1 MAEMARA
8 NSVIQN
14 SEAQAIASSAAG
26 VPIRYDQPWLG
37 SLLRPV
43 LIGLMVAC
51 IDWVVLS
58 FVARVAPFLT
68 YTYVPVMVILS
79 LAAAITGCIT
89 TTLLAQPD
97 QRHRRTF
104 GYRLAELGLIL
115 ALTRLAIWAVTGQWP
130 APMLFL
136 TQPLGALLDDLFVV
150 GAVIVA
156 FSWMLATSTTDDL
169 LRMALQ
175 PDELFAIEADRI
187 GELVRTSYSDRPA
200 ILRGLVTRWVVGGI
214 VLVIFAA
221 GLGLNFT
228 SGRTLFTMTQSAVGP
243 SVVAAIVIYFLA
255 GLVLISHGQLAIL
268 RSRWTIDRVPSAA
281 AVLRNW
287 PFYALL
293 LLIVIG
299 ILAALLPFGG
309 TFRLAQVIGYTVTF
323 LFGLILDFFRLLM
336 MLFLLLVSLLTGEA
350 PPAAEEP
357 PPPAPPPVMPEV
369 PPQVNNFP
377 DWAGG
382 AVFWVFMAILL
393 GYAAYIYFSGKG
405 FRFGWLTAL
414 WRMLLARWRLMRGAY
429 QTWVHTRLPSLRRD
443 DDTTSGSGRI
453 PLSRWRLGNLD
464 SEQRVRYFYLTT
476 VERAQE
482 SGLPRNAAETP
493 RQYAPRLSE
502 RLATQPEDGEAV
514 QTLTEA
520 FVRVRYSRGK
530 FESTEVSTLQRL
542 WEQIRQHLRL

>member
-1 MAEMARA
+1 MAEWVRG
-8 NSVIQN
+8 NSVIEK
-14 SEAQAIASSAAG
+14 SEARAIATSAAG
-26 VPIRYDQPWLG
+26 VPIRYDQPWVG

-43 LIGLMVAC
+43 LIALMVAC

-58 FVARVAPFLT
+58 FVARVAPFLS
-68 YTYVPVMVILS
+68 YTYIPVMVVLS
-79 LAAAITGCIT
+79 MAAAITGCIT

-97 QRHRRTF
+97 QRHRRTL
-104 GYRLAELGLIL
+104 GYRMAELGLIL
-115 ALTRLAIWAVTGQWP
+115 ALTRLAIWTVTGQWP

-136 TQPLGALLDDLFVV
+136 TQPLGTLLDGLFVV
-150 GAVIVA
+150 GALIVA

-228 SGRTLFTMTQSAVGP
+228 SGRSLFTMTQSAVGP
-243 SVVAAIVIYFLA
+243 SVVAAIVVYFLA

-293 LLIVIG
+293 LLIIIG
-299 ILAALLPFGG
+299 LLAALLPFGG
-309 TFRLAQVIGYTVTF
+309 TFRLAQIIGFTITF
-323 LFGLILDFFRLLM
+323 LFSLILDFFRLLT
-336 MLFLLLVSLLTGEA
+336 MLFLLLISLLTGEA

-357 PPPAPPPVMPEV
+357 PPPPPPQIMPEV

-382 AVFWVFMAILL
+382 ALFWVFMALLL

-405 FRFGWLTAL
+405 IRFGWLTAL
-414 WRMLLARWRLMRGAY
+414 WQMLLARWRLLRGAY
-429 QTWVHTRLPSLRRD
+429 QTWVHTRLPSLQREEK
-443 DDTTSGSGRI
+443 TQAGGGRI
-453 PLSRWRLGNLD
+453 PLSRWRLGNLG

-476 VERAQE
+476 VERAKE
-482 SGLPRNAAETP
+482 SGLPRNASETP
-493 RQYAPRLSE
+493 RQYALRLSE
-502 RLATQPEDGEAV
+502 RLAPELEDSEAV

-520 FVRVRYSRGK
+520 FVRVRYSRGT
-530 FESTEVSTLQRL
+530 FESTEVSTLQRV
-542 WEQIRQHLRL
+542 WEQIRRHLRL